1 MRSGVIQ
8 IIIKCS
14 EHGGGIVDA
23 PLRSHT
29 LPDTTT
35 QMWLFVSDCP
45 PGFNRVKL
53 TTIYKRH
60 CNSLSQAILVTFLI
74 NSFLKLSFDYVL
86 ACHLVAILFFGPLPN
101 LLADPC
107 FKVILCTSI

>member
-35 QMWLFVSDCP
+35 QMWLFVSD
-45 PGFNRVKL
+45 RV
-53 TTIYKRH
+53 TAHY
-60 CNSLSQAILVTFLI
+60 
-74 NSFLKLSFDYVL
+74 
-86 ACHLVAILFFGPLPN
+86 HLQKTL
-101 LLADPC
+101 
-107 FKVILCTSI
+107 